1 MAIKTFEE
9 LRALA
14 IIVRDEKLNR
24 ANSAKRIGS
33 LMIEQ
38 INKIEESYNH
48 FPESD
53 YKDLKNHVATITKA
67 ANYEV
72 LEYQVSIATT
82 RLKVKEENR
91 KGGYMITYNT
101 GTGWI
106 KEQYIGEITTNEEWI
121 KDENWKAEVLDENIQ
136 AIAENAQQQANLAA
150 TNAVLA
156 EEKGAEALQIARAA
170 AEEASAQAA
179 YAKEQGDSA
188 ATKGVGKVDSNSFG
202 SGEIFNSY
210 EGSYGNVAS
219 GSYSHAEGYGTTSD
233 NYGTHA
239 EGWRTR
245 ANGSYGAHAEG
256 CGTIADG
263 YGSHSSGFY
272 TIANTYAQTAIGYK
286 NTEEEIP
293 SPDSYDAT
301 KAAFIIGN
309 DGNAFK
315 VLFNGQT
322 FADGQYSSSGA
333 DYAEM
338 FEWKDGNPDNED
350 RVGRFVTLK
359 GKNIEIADETF
370 TYILGIVSGAPTIIG
385 DNPMRWQG
393 KYLNDEWGRP
403 IYEDVERVFVRNI
416 KKKDGTIETKE
427 DVKFQHIRKVNPNY
441 DPMEKYIPRIERPEW
456 DYVGMMG
463 KLLVRQDGTLTEGG
477 FCKPSANGVATTA
490 ESGYYVME
498 IINESQA
505 LILFR

>member
-1 MAIKTFEE
+1 MVKSYEE
-9 LRALA
+9 LKQQADV
-14 IIVRDEKLNR
+14 IKNETSDG
-24 ANSAKRIGS
+24 ANTAKRIGTMFEDAIDFTDANIGQS
-33 LMIEQ
+33 VGLIVT
-38 INKIEESYNH
+38 
-48 FPESD
+48 D
-53 YKDLKNHVATITKA
+53 YKGTPED
-67 ANYEV
+67 
-72 LEYQVSIATT
+72 T
-82 RLKVKEENR
+82 RMSVDARFR
-91 KGGYMITYNT
+91 KKGSVMTYNP
-101 GTGWI
+101 GTGYI
-106 KEQYIGEITTNEEWI
+106 MEQYIGTTLLDSEWQ
-121 KDENWKAEVLDENIQ
+121 KGTNWRPYYADENIQ
-136 AIAENAQQQANLAA
+136 NIAEYARSAGEEAQA
-150 TNAVLA
+150 
-156 EEKGAEALQIARAA
+156 KGAKAVQIAQTSGEEAKQIAQAA

-179 YAKEQGDSA
+179 YAKEQGDLA

-202 SGEIFNSY
+202 AGEIFNSY